1 MRLTTK
7 KAVIL
12 ATALTLTVSSIA
24 WAETVKDNKKNK
36 QETVTEAVL
45 QADKAQNSKKTEKIT
60 VTTPKLNVRRENGKG
75 YIYWN
80 KKDNNDKIEIWYSGH
95 EHSDF
100 VKKDV
105 VSNERFKLSRFGT
118 GSFYYVK
125 IRAVR
130 TVGGK
135 KYKGKYSNVTPIV
148 TGVNLVKVTS
158 PAAGVINVRWEK
170 AESAKGYKL
179 EYSKDKDF
187 KSVTT
192 VYIEDKNKTSLK
204 LYELVQNKR
213 YYFRISAFKQMN
225 SKDRKHSYRS
235 LQKSA
240 VVTSAAAIIN
250 GDFKDTNGFFKDS
263 VFFGDSVLSG
273 FGIYVNNKGRGYL
286 DGTRVMG
293 VISYSL
299 ISALKPTSDYHP
311 LYKGKH
317 VPPQNVAKALNA
329 KKVFL
334 FFGINDVLNTGN
346 PQYCLDNYKSLISN
360 ITSKNPD
367 VKIHII
373 RTTYSMKG
381 SRDYVNY
388 TANLH
393 RFNQLLRDY
402 CKKSD
407 CEFIDV
413 ASYLTTSDGYLKPE
427 LCSDNF
433 VHQTMN
439 AYVIWDKVLRYYAWS
454 QTKK

>member
-7 KAVIL
+7 KAIIL
-12 ATALTLTVSSIA
+12 ATALTMTVSSLA
-24 WAETVKDNKKNK
+24 WADTVKDNKNNK
-36 QETVTEAVL
+36 QDTVTESTKDTNKNTPAEQISV
-45 QADKAQNSKKTEKIT
+45 K
-60 VTTPKLNVRRENGKG
+60 TPKLNARRENGKG
-75 YIYWN
+75 YLYWKKKN
-80 KKDNNDKIEIWYSGH
+80 KDDKIEIWYSDS
-95 EHSDF
+95 EHKNF
-100 VKKDV
+100 VKKEIF
-105 VSNERFKLSRFGT
+105 SKERYKLSRFGK

-135 KYKGKYSNVTPIV
+135 TYKGKYSNVLPMV
-148 TGVNLVKVTS
+148 SGVDILKVTS
-158 PAAGVINVRWEK
+158 PAAGVINVKWEK
-170 AESAKGYKL
+170 VESATGYKL
-179 EYSKDKDF
+179 EYSTDKNF
-187 KSVTT
+187 KKATT
-192 VYIEDKNKTSLK
+192 VYIEDKNKTSTK

-213 YYFRISAFKQMN
+213 YYFRISAYKQMN
-225 SKDRKHSYRS
+225 TKDKKHSYRS
-235 LQKSA
+235 LQKSV
-240 VVTSAAAIIN
+240 VVTSAASIIN

-311 LYKGKH
+311 LFRGKH
-317 VPPQNVAKALNA
+317 VPPQNVAKALDA

-346 PQYCLDNYKSLISN
+346 PQYCLDNYKSLIAN
-360 ITSKNPD
+360 IKSKNPN
-367 VKIHII
+367 VKIYII
-373 RTTYSMKG
+373 STTYSLKG

-388 TANLH
+388 TGNLH

-402 CKKSD
+402 CASSD

-413 ASYLTTSDGYLKPE
+413 ASYLTTSDGYLKPD
-427 LCSDNF
+427 LCSDSF